1 MKFFSVFVL
10 GTITSVLLGCS
21 PQPGAPAGASS
32 TIINGAGATFP
43 YPIYSKWAY
52 AYQAA
57 TGVKVNYQS
66 IGSGGGISQI
76 KNQTVDFGASDS
88 PLTIE
93 ELTESKLVQFP
104 LVVGGIVP
112 VVHIEGV
119 ASGKLRLT
127 PKLLADI
134 FLGRIK
140 TWDAAELKAA
150 NPDLKL
156 PAKEIAV
163 VHRADGSGTTW
174 IFTSYLSET
183 SSAWK
188 EKVGVG
194 KSVSWPVGVGGK
206 GNEGVAAY
214 VDRIDGSIGY
224 VEYAYALQNKMP
236 YALLENRAGKYPEPA
251 IKTFQ
256 AAAANADWKSA
267 PGYYV
272 VLVNQP
278 GDASWPITGASFIL
292 IHKDQPNAEHA
303 TAMLRFFDWSYRKGA
318 AAAEELDY
326 VPIPLKVV
334 ELVEATWDQELRSG
348 GKPVPH

>member
-1 MKFFSVFVL
+1 MVL
-10 GTITSVLLGCS
+10 ALLASALAGCS
-21 PQPGAPAGASS
+21 PQPATPAASS

-52 AYQAA
+52 AYEAA

-76 KNQTVDFGASDS
+76 KNKTVDFGASDS
-88 PLTIE
+88 PLTSE
-93 ELTESKLVQFP
+93 ELNEAKLVQFP

-119 ASGKLRLT
+119 ATGKLRLT
-127 PKLLADI
+127 SKLLADI

-140 TWDAAELKAA
+140 NWDDAEVKAA

-174 IFTSYLSET
+174 IFTSYLAET
-183 SSAWK
+183 SADWK

-194 KSVSWPVGVGGK
+194 KSVSWPAGIGGK

-214 VDRIDGSIGY
+214 VNRIDGAIGY

-236 YALLENRAGKYPEPA
+236 YALLQNREGKYPEPT
-251 IKTFQ
+251 IQ
-256 AAAANADWKSA
+256 
-267 PGYYV
+267 
-272 VLVNQP
+272 LV
-278 GDASWPITGASFIL
+278 
-292 IHKDQPNAEHA
+292 
-303 TAMLRFFDWSYRKGA
+303 
-318 AAAEELDY
+318 
-326 VPIPLKVV
+326 
-334 ELVEATWDQELRSG
+334 SG
-348 GKPVPH
+348 GGGQCRLEERSRLLRRARQSAGRDELADNRRLVHSDS